1 MYETSML
8 DYFVF
13 WSVVSLILTIL
24 GGLSLFYLFS
34 LLRDIKRTLSRIE
47 TLLTEKKR

>member
-1 MYETSML
+1 MNTPML

-13 WSVVSLILTIL
+13 WSVVSLILAVL

-34 LLRDIKRTLSRIE
+34 LLKDIKQTLSRIE
-47 TLLTEKKR
+47 TLLSEKKR